1 VKKMVNIQDVAKHAG
16 VSISTVSRVLN
27 GRGRV
32 NDDVVANVQ
41 AAIQALHYTPNR
53 AARSLRTQQTRIIGL
68 LISDIQNPFFT
79 VLVRGIEDVAQ
90 QNGYSLILCNS
101 DENEKKERQYI
112 EVLCA
117 EHVAGAIIV
126 PTHENQRSIQILNTH
141 QIPVVAVD
149 RRIPNIDS
157 VLVDNKRGAYEA
169 VSHLITNGYRRIGII
184 TGPRNTTT
192 GRERLEGY
200 YQALQEADI
209 EVDPAIVRSGSFK
222 TDSGRAL
229 AYELLDVQP
238 GIDALFVTNN
248 LMTLGALEAL
258 HDRNVHIPDDIGM
271 VSFDEMPWA
280 ALGPIS
286 LTTVTQPV
294 YEIGSTA
301 AMRLFQRLQNPN
313 VFTNQEIVLAPTLS
327 VRSSSS
333 ARSPR

>member
-1 VKKMVNIQDVAKHAG
+1 MANIQDVARHAG

-27 GRGRV
+27 DRGRV
-32 NDDVVANVQ
+32 NAEVVANVQ

-53 AARSLRTQQTRIIGL
+53 AARSLRTQQSRIIGL

-79 VLVRGIEDVAQ
+79 VLVRGIEDVVQ

-101 DENEKKERQYI
+101 DENEQKERQYI

-126 PTHENQRSIQILNTH
+126 PTHENQRSMRIFDDQH
-141 QIPVVAVD
+141 IPVVAVD
-149 RRIPNIDS
+149 RRVPNVDT

-169 VSHLITNGYRRIGII
+169 VSHLITNGYQRIGII
-184 TGPRNTTT
+184 TGPHNTTT

-200 YQALQEADI
+200 YKALEEAGI
-209 EVDPAIVRSGSFK
+209 AIDPAIVRSGSFK
-222 TDSGRAL
+222 MDSGRAL
-229 AYELLDVQP
+229 ANELLDVEP
-238 GIDALFVTNN
+238 GIDALFITNN
-248 LMTLGALEAL
+248 LMTLGALQAL
-258 HDRNVHIPDDIGM
+258 HDRNLQVPNDIGI

-280 ALGPIS
+280 TLGSIS

-301 AMRLFQRLQNPN
+301 AMRLFQRLQNPQA
-313 VFTNQEIVLAPTLS
+313 FTNQEIVLAATLC
-327 VRSSSS
+327 VRNSST
-333 ARSPR
+333 ARLLRL